1 MPLITMHRKLRAS
14 IADLE
19 LSRPFRWR
27 FCSEADVVV
36 DVETELDAAKVL
48 EMADAAWNGRTR
60 KPQRADV
67 TQDPEGVGTIDG

>member
-1 MPLITMHRKLRAS
+1 MPLITMHRELRTS
-14 IADLE
+14 IRDLE

-36 DVETELDAAKVL
+36 NVETELDATKVM

-60 KPQRADV
+60 KPQRADLPR
-67 TQDPEGVGTIDG
+67 TRRGHGQSDG